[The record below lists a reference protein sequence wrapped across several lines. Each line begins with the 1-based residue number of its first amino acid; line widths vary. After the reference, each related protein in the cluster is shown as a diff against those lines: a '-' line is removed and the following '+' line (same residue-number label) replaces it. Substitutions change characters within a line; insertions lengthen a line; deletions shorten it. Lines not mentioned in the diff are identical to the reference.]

1 MTGLASGLASQWVAQ
16 DEVTYGLS
24 PTWASLVFTIFD
36 SDSLELKKVP
46 KQSAGIYAGA
56 LLPKAARRVVTEY
69 SVQGGTVGD
78 LPSRGLN
85 KWLYR
90 MFGSYGQTLAALT
103 EDSSTGAY
111 TSVHIPGALEGHTF
125 ALQRGVPDITG
136 TVAPFTEV
144 GMKVSEWEM
153 SATMGEIAKWT
164 MTMEGRS
171 ELAAGY
177 TASADGINSSVPTL
191 QTYAA
196 PAGGV
201 FYWNQ
206 GTVYYGGTASTSTGV
221 TSLSS
226 PTTGADIKSFSLK
239 FSRPLDLERY
249 SPELLGYRNEPL
261 QNKLL
266 SVTGQMVVE
275 WKSANA
281 YYAAFENDTAT
292 SIEWIFTGAG
302 IGSGSDKSSFALL
315 AANIRLEEGTPKI
328 TGPEVLTQT
337 IPFTVLDDG
346 VNNTL
351 QATYWSLDTA

>member
-1 MTGLASGLASQWVAQ
+1 MALASGLASQWCAQ

-24 PTWASLVFTIFD
+24 PTWSTPPFTIFD
-36 SDSLELKKVP
+36 SDTLELKKVT
-46 KQSAGIYAGA
+46 KQGPGIYAGA
-56 LLPKAARRVVTEY
+56 LLPKAARRVPTEWT
-69 SVQGGTVGD
+69 VQGGTAGD

-85 KWLYR
+85 LWLYR

-103 EDSSTGAY
+103 EDMSTAAY
-111 TSVHIPGALEGHTF
+111 KSVHIPGALEGHTF

-144 GMKVSEWEM
+144 GMKVSEWEV
-153 SATMGEIAKWT
+153 SATVGEIAKWT

-171 ELAAGY
+171 ELATGY
-177 TASADGINSSVPTL
+177 TASADGINASVPTL
-191 QTYAA
+191 QSYSA

-206 GTVYYGGTASTSTGV
+206 GTLFYGGTASTTSGL
-221 TSLSS
+221 TSLAS

-239 FSRPLDLERY
+239 FSRPLDLERF
-249 SPELLGYRNEPL
+249 SPELGGYRNEPL
-261 QNKLL
+261 QNQLL

-281 YYAAFENDTAT
+281 YYAAFENDTAMA
-292 SIEWIFTGAG
+292 IEWIFTGAT

-315 AANIRLEEGTPKI
+315 ASNIRL
-328 TGPEVLTQT
+328 
-337 IPFTVLDDG
+337 DG
-346 VNNTL
+346 E
-351 QATYWSLDTA
+351 S